1 MICSLNTVWLM
12 CVIGALSFKHTVI
25 VMVIDPTRYSKL
37 STIKIMTQSKSSEV
51 LTLTVEM
58 DGFCN
63 AQAFRQCEQ
72 YHIGLSSLLE
82 SHALCVML
90 AVGMKA

>member
-1 MICSLNTVWLM
+1 
-12 CVIGALSFKHTVI
+12 
-25 VMVIDPTRYSKL
+25 MVIDPTRYSKL